1 MIIINQRDIQ
11 TAKNSTIGHLYLII
25 RYLSPWICKS
35 ECFFNMLCVN
45 HLLIFFCLFQKIY
58 TNNGCAV
65 MKSSLIELLYSK
77 FKYLVEVCWPGQN
90 KADIL
95 YPHCVEDLV
104 DILGQARENQT
115 QELVDDY

>member
-1 MIIINQRDIQ
+1 
-11 TAKNSTIGHLYLII
+11 
-25 RYLSPWICKS
+25 
-35 ECFFNMLCVN
+35 
-45 HLLIFFCLFQKIY
+45 
-58 TNNGCAV
+58 

-77 FKYLVEVCWPGQN
+77 FKYLVEVCWSGQN

-115 QELVDDY
+115 QELVDEYWVNSYRQSFGKSEPGLENPCYGID